1 MTTILDNVSRRG
13 FLIGGAAV
21 VGGLVLGVRVLPR
34 TFAAGTMPALGDDV
48 PRYNPMAFVAIDR
61 TGRVTITA
69 HRAEMGQGIRTGL
82 PMALADELEA
92 DWSRVTVVQAPGDEA
107 VYGGQNTDGS
117 RSMRRNLLPIRQ
129 AGAAMRQMLETVA
142 AKTWGVDLGEVRARN
157 HQVIHT
163 STGRAL
169 DFGALAAEARDLP
182 VPSADSV
189 KLKSPAEFRYIGKTI
204 PIVDLVDMTSG
215 QAHYGIDVRR
225 PGMKYAVIARPPVY
239 GGRVVSFDE
248 SAARAVPGVERV
260 VKIDRT
266 PPPSGFQPL
275 GGVAVTA
282 RNTWAAI
289 QGRNALN
296 VKWDDG
302 PNRSYDSL
310 AYRRQ
315 LEDTARRPG
324 KVVRNDG
331 DAPATLASAARVVKA
346 EYYIP
351 HLAHAPMEPP
361 AAAAH
366 VADGRCEAWGCT
378 QNPQGARNEIAKALG
393 IPADRVR
400 VNVTLLGGG
409 FGRKSKPD
417 YFVEAALLSRA
428 IGAPV
433 KVTWT
438 REDEIHHDYYHT
450 VNAQHLEAALDTQ
463 GRASAWLHRTV
474 FPAIPSTFTANV
486 RYASDNELS
495 QGVLDVPYAIPN
507 IRCEN
512 GEAVP
517 HVRIGWFRSVI
528 NIPHAFGVCS
538 FADELAHAAGRDPKD
553 YLLELLGPP
562 RRVAAGPHY
571 QNYGEDLGVYPI
583 DTGRLRRV
591 LEVVAEKAQW
601 GRKLPAGH
609 GLGIAVHR
617 SFVSYVAT
625 VVEVAVGKDG
635 AISVPRVDTAV
646 DCGFAVFPDRIRSQV
661 EGAAVM
667 ALSSTLYGEIT
678 FRGGRAQQNNFNDF
692 QVARMNVAPRETH
705 VYIVESDAVP
715 GGIGE
720 VAVPPFA
727 PALCNAIFAATGK
740 RIRRLPIGDQL
751 KNEGGPS
758 QPVAPRT

>member
-1 MTTILDNVSRRG
+1 MTTIFDNVSRRV
-13 FLIGGAAV
+13 FLVGGAAA
-21 VGGLVLGVRVLPR
+21 VGGLIVGVRVLPR
-34 TFAAGTMPALGDDV
+34 TFAAVTLPPLGDDT
-48 PRYNPMAFVAIDR
+48 PKYDPMAFVAIDP
-61 TGRVTITA
+61 TGRVTIVA
-69 HRAEMGQGIRTGL
+69 HRSEMGQGARTAL

-92 DWSRVTVVQAPGDEA
+92 DWARVVVVQAPGDEA
-107 VYGGQNTDGS
+107 TYGGQNTDGS
-117 RSMRRNLLPIRQ
+117 RSLRRCLAPMRQ
-129 AGAAMRQMLETVA
+129 AGAAVRQMLETAA
-142 AKTWGVDLGEVRARN
+142 AKVWGVEADEVRARN

-163 STGRAL
+163 PTGRAL
-169 DFGALAAEARDLP
+169 GFGDLAEAARDLP
-182 VPSADSV
+182 VPTASAV
-189 KLKSPAEFRYIGKTI
+189 ELKSKAEFRYLGKTV
-204 PIVDLVDMTSG
+204 PMVDLVDMTSG
-215 QAHYGIDVRR
+215 QAHYGIDARL
-225 PGMKYAVIARPPVY
+225 PGMKHAVIARPPVY

-248 SAARAVPGVERV
+248 AAARAVPGVERV
-260 VKIDRT
+260 VKLDST

-275 GGVAVTA
+275 GGVAVIA

-302 PNRSYDSL
+302 PNRLYESA

-315 LEDTARRPG
+315 LEETARRAG

-331 DAPATLASAARVVKA
+331 DAPGALASAARVVKA
-346 EYYIP
+346 DYYIP

-378 QNPQGARNEIAKALG
+378 QNPQGARNELAKTLG
-393 IPADRVR
+393 ISPDRVK

-417 YFVEAALLSRA
+417 YIVEAALLSRA
-428 IGAPV
+428 VSAPV

-450 VNAQHLEAALDTQ
+450 VNAQHLEAALDPQ
-463 GRASAWLHRTV
+463 GRVYAWLHRTV
-474 FPAIPSTFTANV
+474 FPAIPSTFLPDV

-495 QGVLDVPYAIPN
+495 QGCLDVPYAIPN

-528 NIPHAFGVCS
+528 NIPHAFAVCS

-553 YLLELLGPP
+553 YLLQLLGPS
-562 RRVAAGPHY
+562 RHVAAGPHY
-571 QNYGEDLGVYPI
+571 QNYGEDLRAYPI
-583 DTGRLRRV
+583 DTARLRGV
-591 LEVVAEKAQW
+591 LELVAEKAQW
-601 GRKLPAGH
+601 GRKVPAGH

-625 VVEVAVGKDG
+625 VVEVAVGEDG
-635 AISVPRVDTAV
+635 TISIPRVDTAV
-646 DCGFAVFPDRIRSQV
+646 DCGFAAFPERIRSQV

-678 FRGGRAQQNNFNDF
+678 FRDGRAQQNNFADF
-692 QVARMNVAPRETH
+692 QVARMNAAPRETH
-705 VYIVESDAVP
+705 VHIVESDAVP

-720 VAVPPFA
+720 VGVPPFG
-727 PALCNAIFAATGK
+727 PALCNAIFAATGR
-740 RIRRLPIGDQL
+740 RIRRLPIGEQL
-751 KNEGGPS
+751 KNGGAS
-758 QPVAPRT
+758 

>member
-1 MTTILDNVSRRG
+1 MTTILDNISRRG

-21 VGGLVLGVRVLPR
+21 VGSLIVGLRVLPR
-34 TFAAGTMPALGDDV
+34 TFAANTLPPLGVDV
-48 PRYNPMAFVAIDR
+48 PKYNAMAFVAIDR
-61 TGRVTITA
+61 SGRVTIVA
-69 HRAEMGQGIRTGL
+69 HRSEMGQGARTAL
-82 PMALADELEA
+82 PMAVADELEA
-92 DWSRVTVVQAPGDEA
+92 DWSRVVVVQAHGDEA
-107 VYGGQNTDGS
+107 TYGGQNTDGS
-117 RSMRRNLLPIRQ
+117 RSLRHFLGPMRQ
-129 AGAAMRQMLETVA
+129 MGGAVRQMLETAA
-142 AKTWGVDLGEVRARN
+142 AKTWGVDVAEVHARN

-163 STGRAL
+163 PTGRTLA
-169 DFGALAAEARDLP
+169 FGDLAEAARDLP
-182 VPSADSV
+182 VPSADTV
-189 KLKSPAEFRYIGKTI
+189 QLKPKTEFRYIGKGV

-215 QAHYGIDVRR
+215 QARYGIDVRL

-239 GGRVVSFDE
+239 GGRPVSFDE
-248 SAARAVPGVERV
+248 AAARAIPGVERI
-260 VKIDRT
+260 VKLDGT

-275 GGVAVTA
+275 GGVAVIA

-289 QGRNALN
+289 QGRNQLN

-302 PNRSYDSL
+302 PNRSYDSV

-315 LEDTARRPG
+315 LEATARRPG

-331 DAPATLASAARVVKA
+331 DTVAALVAAPRVVKA
-346 EYYIP
+346 DYYIP

-361 AAAAH
+361 AAAAR

-378 QNPQGARNEIAKALG
+378 QNPQGARDEIAKALG
-393 IPADRVR
+393 IPPDRVTI
-400 VNVTLLGGG
+400 NVTLLGGG

-417 YFVEAALLSRA
+417 YMVEAALLSRA
-428 IGAPV
+428 VGAPV

-450 VNAQHLEAALDTQ
+450 VNAQHLEAALDAG

-474 FPAIPSTFTANV
+474 FPAIPSTFAPGV

-495 QGVLDVPYAIPN
+495 QGCLDVPYAIPN

-512 GEAVP
+512 GEAIP

-528 NIPHAFGVCS
+528 NIPHAFAVCS
-538 FADELAHAAGRDPKD
+538 FADELAHTAGRDPKD
-553 YLLELLGPP
+553 YLLELLGSA
-562 RRVAAGPHY
+562 RHVNAGPHY
-571 QNYGEDLGVYPI
+571 QNYGDDLNVYPI
-583 DTGRLRRV
+583 DTARLRRV
-591 LEVVAEKAQW
+591 VELVAEKAQW
-601 GRKLPAGH
+601 GRKLPAGR

-635 AISVPRVDTAV
+635 TVLVPRVDTAV
-646 DCGFAVFPDRIRSQV
+646 DCGFAAFPDRIRSQV

-678 FRGGRAQQNNFNDF
+678 FRDGRAQQNNFNDF
-692 QVARMNVAPRETH
+692 PVARMNVAPTETR
-705 VYIVESDAVP
+705 VYIVESDAPP

-720 VAVPPFA
+720 VGVPPFA

-740 RIRRLPIGDQL
+740 RIRQLPIRNQL
-751 KNEGGPS
+751 KGADRGGQS
-758 QPVAPRT
+758 